1 MDGGGWLMEIGEKRM
16 DDGGKSTLC
25 KLLGYWDGIPMLTFV
40 ADPNH
45 EKIMQ
50 IMPKNRYFN

>member
-1 MDGGGWLMEIGEKRM
+1 MMEIGEKRM